1 MSILPNAPDTM
12 DRAPASPTSP
22 PMELPFYRPV
32 SNELELFERCYEQ
45 RLPLMLKGP
54 TGCGK
59 TRFVEHMA
67 ARLERP
73 LITVPCHDDTSAA
86 DLLGRWL
93 VRGGD
98 TVWQDGPVTRAVRT
112 GAILYLDEIAEARP
126 DVIVAIHPLTDHRRQ
141 LVVDR
146 HGEELSAPPEFMLIV
161 SFNPGYQR
169 GWKELKPS
177 TRQRFVG
184 ASFDYPARDLE
195 SLIVATESGCDEK
208 VALRIVKLGAKL
220 RGLEELGLAE
230 RASTRLLVDAARL
243 IQSGMEPRSA
253 CRAAICEPL
262 SDDPEILTALAEV
275 VSLAF

>member
-1 MSILPNAPDTM
+1 MQPMI
-12 DRAPASPTSP
+12 SP
-22 PMELPFYRPV
+22 PIDSRDGDSPFADTPYYRPV
-32 SNELELFERCYEQ
+32 GGEVPLFERCYEQ

-67 ARLERP
+67 ARLGRP

-98 TVWQDGPVTRAVRT
+98 TVWQDGPVTRAVRE

-126 DVIVAIHPLTDHRRQ
+126 DVIVAIHPLTDHRRR
-141 LVVDR
+141 LFVDR
-146 HGEELSAPPEFMLIV
+146 LGEELSAPPEFMLAV

-177 TRQRFVG
+177 TRQRFVA
-184 ASFDYPARDLE
+184 ASFDYPAPELE
-195 SLIVATESGCDEK
+195 AEIVVAESGCEVNAAK
-208 VALRIVKLGAKL
+208 RIVKLGAKL
-220 RGLEELGLAE
+220 RELEELGLAE

-243 IQSGMEPRSA
+243 IHSGMEPRSA

-262 SDDPEILTALAEV
+262 SDDPEILVALGEV